1 MLKSKIEVREFAV
14 TQAVEIMGKGTSD
27 KDVVSKAKEI
37 EAYIIGDAELPE
49 VSTSEISDIASAI
62 SSAIGLNAAHT
73 EEPTKEEPAKKEK
86 KQ

>member
-73 EEPTKEEPAKKEK
+73 EVPTKEEPAKKEK